1 MSHMNQEY
9 LKEIEEIINGMKCP
23 KDFKC
28 CKPGVDTLCKAED
41 IGLESYLRCLEE
53 DARDCKFS
61 FPFGDAYFCKCPLR
75 IYIAN
80 ELEK

>member
-1 MSHMNQEY
+1 MNQEY

-41 IGLESYLRCLEE
+41 IGLESYLR
-53 DARDCKFS
+53 DCKFS